1 MSDAVARGG
10 RIGRGDG
17 RDGRAPAR
25 SGGGVQ
31 AAPPRAPQAPG
42 GGVPAQAVWTPSFNP
57 WLIAASVMLATFMEV
72 LDTSVANV
80 ALPHIAGNLSATP
93 EEATWVLTSY
103 LVSNAIILPATNWLS
118 RFFGRKRF
126 LIACII
132 IFTLSSAMC
141 GAAASLGM
149 LIVARILQG
158 AGGGAL
164 QPIAQSVLME
174 SFPPE
179 KRGSAMAVFGMGV
192 VVAPIIGPTLGGW
205 ITDNYSWRW
214 IFYINVP
221 IGILAILMANAFV
234 EDPPYI
240 KNQRPGRID
249 YIGFGLMAVG
259 LAALQLVL
267 DKGQEEDWFSS
278 NFILVTTVFA
288 AATLVAFIVW
298 ELRSKEPIVNLRVLG
313 NRNFAVG
320 TLLMTMVGIVLY
332 GTTALLPLFL
342 QTMLGY
348 PAVQSGMAVSP
359 RGIGSICSMIII
371 GRLVGKIDSRWL
383 IMLGFIVLGYSTWLF
398 GDINLDISMRS
409 IVLPSIISGAA
420 MGFVFVPLTTTAM
433 GTLPNEQMGNAAGV
447 FNLMRNTGGSIG
459 ISAVMTMLARGAQTH
474 MVTLGA
480 NVNQYNPL
488 VQQRMGQVAGAMASR
503 SGGPP
508 SSGMQQAMGAMYGMV
523 VRQSMVLSYIDKF
536 RLLAL
541 ICVLCVPATLFFK
554 RVRARKGA
562 AAPMH

>member
-1 MSDAVARGG
+1 MSEAVAGRKRGL
-10 RIGRGDG
+10 
-17 RDGRAPAR
+17 APAR
-25 SGGGVQ
+25 ENRSGTKS
-31 AAPPRAPQAPG
+31 AAARQGKSAATKQ
-42 GGVPAQAVWTPSFNP
+42 PAAHAVWTPSFNP

-80 ALPHIAGNLSATP
+80 ALPHIGGNLSATP

-118 RFFGRKRF
+118 RYFGRKRF
-126 LIACII
+126 LIVCIG
-132 IFTLSSAMC
+132 IFTLSSALC
-141 GAAASLGM
+141 GAATSLGM
-149 LIVARILQG
+149 LIFARILQG

-164 QPIAQSVLME
+164 QPIAQSVLLE

-221 IGILAILMANAFV
+221 IGILAIFMANTFI

-240 KNQRPGRID
+240 KHQKPGRID
-249 YIGFGLMAVG
+249 YIGFGLMALG

-267 DKGQEEDWFSS
+267 DKGQEEDWFASP
-278 NFILVTTVFA
+278 FILWTTILTIIA
-288 AATLVAFIVW
+288 LIAFVVW
-298 ELRSKEPIVNLRVLG
+298 ELRSDEPIVNLRILS

-320 TLLMTMVGIVLY
+320 TMLMTIMGIVLY
-332 GTTALLPLFL
+332 GTIALLPLFL

-359 RGIGSICSMIII
+359 RGLGSIVSMIII
-371 GRLVGKIDSRWL
+371 GRLVGRVDSRYL
-383 IMLGFIVLGYSTWLF
+383 IMFGFTVLAFSTYMF
-398 GDINLDISMRS
+398 SDINLQISMGS
-409 IVLPSIISGAA
+409 IVWPSIISGLA

-433 GTLPNEQMGNAAGV
+433 GTLPNEQMGNASGV

-459 ISAVMTMLARGAQTH
+459 IAAMTTLLARQAQVHQAAIAPHLTPYDP
-474 MVTLGA
+474 MF
-480 NVNQYNPL
+480 QQR
-488 VQQRMGQVAGAMASR
+488 VQQIQSALSHQMNPMMATQHAYASIYV
-503 SGGPP
+503 
-508 SSGMQQAMGAMYGMV
+508 MAVKQAMVM
-523 VRQSMVLSYIDKF
+523 SYIDNF
-536 RLLAL
+536 RILAFL
-541 ICVLCVPATLFFK
+541 CVLCIPA
-554 RVRARKGA
+554 
-562 AAPMH
+562 